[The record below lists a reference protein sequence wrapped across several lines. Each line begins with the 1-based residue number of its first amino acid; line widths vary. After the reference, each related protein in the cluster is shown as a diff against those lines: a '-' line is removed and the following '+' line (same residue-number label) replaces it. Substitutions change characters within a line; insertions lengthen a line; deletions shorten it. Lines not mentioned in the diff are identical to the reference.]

1 MNQKLSYT
9 EPYHF
14 RQLIFRIAGSEA
26 ATGGRGKNSVKNFE
40 VRADVPI
47 ADVEADQVQIK
58 VSACGVCGTDRYSV
72 GEFLT
77 KFPFIPG
84 HEIVGTISSI
94 GTSVKDFKSGDRC
107 VLDPVVTC
115 GNCFYCRRG
124 KSLFCENFDGLGA
137 TLPGGFADYVTVASN
152 KVHHIYSLTDEE
164 ATLIEPAAC
173 AVHGADKLG
182 LPVGSEVLIL
192 GAGPTGL
199 ILAQL
204 LKLNGASKVVVAA
217 HKGVKMDVARKLHA
231 ADEYLKKN
239 YVYGFDAV
247 ASSPGLILTRI
258 SLLKVRRGL
267 CAHDARVNWALS
279 KILGDEIR
287 IIGSFAQTFCF
298 PRAVAYLDSGK
309 IRVKGMATDT
319 FTVNEYQK
327 ALDKLESRTAF
338 KIVIKPTGSVQLQ

>member
-1 MNQKLSYT
+1 MNAVF
-9 EPYHF
+9 YH
-14 RQLIFRIAGSEA
+14 G
-26 ATGGRGKNSVKNFE
+26 VKNFE

-47 ADVEADQVQIK
+47 ADVGADQVQIK
-58 VSACGVCGTDRYSV
+58 VSACGVCGTDSHIAK
-72 GEFLT
+72 GELLT
-77 KFPFIPG
+77 KFPLIPG
-84 HEIVGTISSI
+84 HEIVGTISNI
-94 GTSVKDFKSGDRC
+94 GTSVKDFKNGDRC
-107 VLDPVVTC
+107 VVDPVVTC
-115 GNCFYCRRG
+115 GSCFYCRRG

-217 HKGVKMDVARKLHA
+217 HKGVKMDIARKLHA
-231 ADEYLKKN
+231 ADEYVEIDRDTPEGQWAQLKKN
-239 YVYGFDAV
+239 YAYGFDAV
-247 ASSPGLILTRI
+247 VEATGSIKLVNESINW
-258 SLLKVRRGL
+258 VRRGGTLMIYGL
-267 CAHDARVNWALS
+267 CAHDARVNWAPS

-309 IRVKGMATDT
+309 IRVKGMVTDM
-319 FTVNEYQK
+319 FTVNEYQE
-327 ALDKLESRTAF
+327 ALDKLESKTAF